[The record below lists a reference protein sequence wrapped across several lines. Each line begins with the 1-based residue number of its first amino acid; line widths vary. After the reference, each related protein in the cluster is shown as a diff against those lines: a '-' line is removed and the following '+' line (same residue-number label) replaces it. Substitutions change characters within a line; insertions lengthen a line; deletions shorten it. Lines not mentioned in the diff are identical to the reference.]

1 MTDHGSKII
10 AALEK
15 AWTDIQSRHPEVP
28 DVVMITGTSGQRG
41 GDRWGHHWPERW
53 VLADGSGRRPELF
66 IAGELFAKG
75 GRRTL
80 LTLLHEAAH
89 ALAHARRI
97 KDTSREGRYHNRRF
111 VEVARELGL
120 TPPDKPDTGIGF
132 SAVTLEDATAATYAA
147 TIEAMD
153 AAALAYLVDLNELLT
168 SVVVTGTGPG
178 AGIDLGEEGGEVAPV
193 SLPGTVTTK
202 RRRSGRRVPA
212 ECGCTPP
219 RRIQLTPKALE
230 DGPLICGLC
239 SKRFQAP
246 ELDDQDAGEDP
257 EPDEEG

>member
-15 AWTDIQSRHPEVP
+15 AWTDIQARHPQVP

-53 VLADGSGRRPELF
+53 VLADGSGRQPELF

-80 LTLLHEAAH
+80 QTLLHEAVH
-89 ALAHARRI
+89 ALAHARTI
-97 KDTSREGRYHNRRF
+97 KDTSREGRYHNKRF
-111 VEVARELGL
+111 VDLARELGL

-132 SAVTLEDATAATYAA
+132 SACTLEDATAAAYAP
-147 TIEAMD
+147 TIEEMD
-153 AAALAYLVDLNELLT
+153 AAALAYLVDLDELLN
-168 SVVVTGTGPG
+168 SVVVTGT
-178 AGIDLGEEGGEVAPV
+178 GIDLGEEGGEVSPV
-193 SLPGTVTTK
+193 STPGTGTTK

-239 SKRFQAP
+239 EKRFKAP
-246 ELDDQDAGEDP
+246 ELDSEGPEED
-257 EPDEEG
+257 DE